1 MLLWLTLRYNT
12 PMEKQKIINNR
23 LSAANKEVI
32 SMNNNIRVGSLFG
45 IPFYVNPSWFLVLG
59 LVTLSYG
66 SQLVASFPQLGVII
80 PWILGFITALLLFA
94 SVLAHELGHSF
105 VAQAQGIEVK
115 SISLFLFGGLAMLD
129 KESKT
134 PWQAFSVA
142 IAGPL
147 VSIVLYVLLTVT
159 TTLLSLPAPLAAI
172 ISLLA
177 ALNLVLA
184 LFNLIPGLPLDGGNI
199 LKAIVWKITGNPNQG
214 VLWASRFGQAFG
226 GLAII
231 TGISGV
237 FFNIGPG
244 SFWTLLIGWFLWQ
257 NAGMSA
263 QSATVQDKLSSLRAE
278 DAVLDNS
285 PVVSADLT
293 LREFANDHVIGQDRW
308 TQFLAT
314 DSEGQLLGTIAVEDL
329 KKVLTS
335 LWTETQV
342 LSLVKPW
349 TDSTTV
355 KAEQSLL
362 EVVKMLDKTG
372 LNQLPVVRDNGTVVG
387 ILEKRSIVELLKEEK
402 QG

>member
-1 MLLWLTLRYNT
+1 MLPWLTLRYNVL
-12 PMEKQKIINNR
+12 MEKQKIINNR

-147 VSIVLYVLLTVT
+147 VSIVLYVLLTVI

-199 LKAIVWKITGNPNQG
+199 LKALVWKITGNPNQG

-278 DAVLDNS
+278 DAVLDSS